1 MESPAAGGASP
12 APEAPPPP
20 PRGWISGL
28 VSGAGRILAS
38 VLGPDSPAAASGSA
52 TTTSATSPS
61 ASSSPAS
68 SRHPGYIRDHGNSP
82 LFFPKANK
90 LNKSENEAIMKDYS
104 EASLAIISE
113 IEPKDAIMQLLKQE
127 TYSRSECNALV
138 KIIQERV
145 VDSNLNGV
153 DAGGLALPINWKTGR
168 QANIGYSSLSPKG
181 LLPATSIPPVQDHVF
196 DNSAG
201 AGASTTIAHDRGPFA
216 HATDKIQSVLKRSCS
231 VATDTPDPEDSRR
244 VRPKING
251 NSLEISNFKQVDVI
265 RTHSDSNSCE
275 NLIAKNHNSF
285 GCFSGDDN
293 KLSDVPLFGTNNLI
307 YSNIVSIV
315 GSADEKIGIPNKPSA
330 GDDNKNYDSEFLN
343 PCTNKDLKNSFPLKV
358 EPLDVCIPFEQQMM
372 DLSHQ
377 KHEHAACDDSCSVSK
392 LMFKEDI
399 ETALSLPV
407 GVPLENGSKN
417 RRRRAP
423 NTQRITPARS
433 PAKGSRRKS
442 NDVTVKSETDLL
454 EQSKGSHDATVKSE
468 IDLLEQSKLALME
481 QSPDLGDI
489 PVKRPVG
496 RPRKAK

>member
-1 MESPAAGGASP
+1 MESPAPGGASP
-12 APEAPPPP
+12 APEAPPPPPP

-38 VLGPDSPAAASGSA
+38 VLGPDSPAASGS
-52 TTTSATSPS
+52 TTTASAASSGGGASPSPS

-68 SRHPGYIRDHGNSP
+68 SRHPRPPYGGGYNGAHAIMSCIVMSMAISLSWFRTKVNPDHGKSP
-82 LFFPKANK
+82 LFFPKTNK
-90 LNKSENEAIMKDYS
+90 LNKSENEAIMKNYS

-168 QANIGYSSLSPKG
+168 QANIGYSSLSPKR
-181 LLPATSIPPVQDHVF
+181 LLPATSILPVQDHVF

-201 AGASTTIAHDRGPFA
+201 ASASTTIAHDRGPFA
-216 HATDKIQSVLKRSCS
+216 HTTDKNQSVLKRSYS
-231 VATDTPDPEDSRR
+231 GATDTPEDSRR

-251 NSLEISNFKQVDVI
+251 NPLEISKFKQVDVI
-265 RTHSDSNSCE
+265 RN
-275 NLIAKNHNSF
+275 
-285 GCFSGDDN
+285 
-293 KLSDVPLFGTNNLI
+293 
-307 YSNIVSIV
+307 YSV
-315 GSADEKIGIPNKPSA
+315 GSADEKIGLPNKPSA
-330 GDDNKNYDSEFLN
+330 GDDIKNYDSDFLN
-343 PCTNKDLKNSFPLKV
+343 PCTNKSYHKCGNVFRPVKLTLISTIGP
-358 EPLDVCIPFEQQMM
+358 EEQ
-372 DLSHQ
+372 LSI
-377 KHEHAACDDSCSVSK
+377 EDAICDDSCSVSK

-423 NTQRITPARS
+423 NTQRITLARS
-433 PAKGSRRKS
+433 PSKGSRRKN

-454 EQSKGSHDATVKSE
+454 EQSKVSHRKNNDNTVKSD
-468 IDLLEQSKLALME
+468 IDLLEQSKLVLVE

>member
-201 AGASTTIAHDRGPFA
+201 AGASTTIAHDRGPSA
-216 HATDKIQSVLKRSCS
+216 HATDKIQSVLKRSYS
-231 VATDTPDPEDSRR
+231 VAKDTPEDSRR

-251 NSLEISNFKQVDVI
+251 NSLEISKFKQVDVI
-265 RTHSDSNSCE
+265 RTH
-275 NLIAKNHNSF
+275 
-285 GCFSGDDN
+285 SGDDN

-343 PCTNKDLKNSFPLKV
+343 PCTNKVKDLKNSFPLKV

-433 PAKGSRRKS
+433 PAKGSRRKN

-454 EQSKGSHDATVKSE
+454 EQSKGSHDVTVKSE
-468 IDLLEQSKLALME
+468 IDLLEQSKLVLME

>member
-68 SRHPGYIRDHGNSP
+68 SRHPDHGNSP

-168 QANIGYSSLSPKG
+168 QVNIGYSSLSPKG

-216 HATDKIQSVLKRSCS
+216 HATDKIQSVLKRSYS
-231 VATDTPDPEDSRR
+231 VATDTPEDSRR

-265 RTHSDSNSCE
+265 RTH
-275 NLIAKNHNSF
+275 
-285 GCFSGDDN
+285 SGDDN

-377 KHEHAACDDSCSVSK
+377 KHE
-392 LMFKEDI
+392 L
-399 ETALSLPV
+399 

-433 PAKGSRRKS
+433 PAKGSRRKN
-442 NDVTVKSETDLL
+442 NDVTVKSDTDLL
-454 EQSKGSHDATVKSE
+454 EQSKGSHDVTVKSE
-468 IDLLEQSKLALME
+468 IDLLEQSKLVLME